1 MKRHTQ
7 RARPDLS
14 STRRASTL
22 TLQLTSEEREK
33 IEKDAAACGLKAPQY
48 LKTLALGELQGRQ
61 QGAPAEN
68 AFQLREN
75 ELGLLKRI
83 ELLALLTESEVLQV
97 INKLQVRNFRKN
109 EIVLVEEDS
118 NDFMYVILEGEVKV
132 TRTSEDGKEI
142 ILALHAAGDFFG
154 EMSLI
159 DGQMT
164 SATVTAIEESLIA
177 LISKEDFYS
186 LLYNE
191 KKILLSLLQSF
202 CRRIRASNK
211 TIEILSYTNAQQRIK
226 ALFRVLAGKYG
237 VESGE
242 GTVLNIQ
249 IAHRD
254 IAGMTGLT
262 RETVTKIMT
271 ELRDEGCISILA
283 DKFIRLNN
291 RFAGSWTQRR
301 KT

>member
-1 MKRHTQ
+1 MKRRTQ
-7 RARPDLS
+7 HARPDLS
-14 STRRASTL
+14 STRRATTL
-22 TLQLTSEEREK
+22 TLQLTAGEREK
-33 IEKDAAACGLKAPQY
+33 IEKDASARGLKTPQY
-48 LKTLALGELQGRQ
+48 LKALALGELQGQ
-61 QGAPAEN
+61 QGARAEN
-68 AFQLREN
+68 AFQLRES
-75 ELGLLKRI
+75 ELGLLRKI
-83 ELLALLTESEVLQV
+83 ELLALLTEGEVLQV

-142 ILALHAAGDFFG
+142 ILAIHSAGDFFG

-159 DGQMT
+159 DGQTT

-226 ALFRVLAGKYG
+226 ALFRALAGKYG
-237 VESGE
+237 VKSGE

-271 ELRDEGCISILA
+271 ELKDEGCISILA

-291 RFAGSWTQRR
+291 RFAGSLSRRR